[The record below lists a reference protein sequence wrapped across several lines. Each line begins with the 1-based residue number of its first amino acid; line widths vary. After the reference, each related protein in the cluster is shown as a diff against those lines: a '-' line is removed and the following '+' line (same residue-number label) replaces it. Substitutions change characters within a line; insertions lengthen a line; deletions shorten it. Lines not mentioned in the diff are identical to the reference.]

1 MRDLPFGTLLRAK
14 TETDP
19 LENEDSSSTDDEDD
33 DLAAD
38 GVEPVPE
45 KPSDWKLAGDRK
57 IVPKRVT
64 KTA

>member
-14 TETDP
+14 TEAGP
-19 LENEDSSSTDDEDD
+19 LENEDSSSADDEDD

-38 GVEPVPE
+38 GVESVPE
-45 KPSDWKLAGDRK
+45 KPSDWKLAVDRK